1 MNGTTI
7 GTVTDFN
14 GEYILKVP
22 ENAQLVVSYIG
33 YITQYRKTGSQ
44 NTINFTLKED
54 SKVLSEVVVVGYG
67 SQKRKEITGSVAS
80 MKMAELPSTGA
91 ASVSQLL
98 SGRATGLNT
107 NLASAQPGGKVDLR
121 IRGKAT
127 GREPLIVID
136 GFPVSNFNNAS
147 AGQFGAG
154 NTDAILASV
163 NPNDIASIDILKDAS
178 ATSCLLYTS
187 DAADE

>member
-1 MNGTTI
+1 M
-7 GTVTDFN
+7 
-14 GEYILKVP
+14 
-22 ENAQLVVSYIG
+22 
-33 YITQYRKTGSQ
+33 
-44 NTINFTLKED
+44 
-54 SKVLSEVVVVGYG
+54 
-67 SQKRKEITGSVAS
+67 
-80 MKMAELPSTGA
+80 
-91 ASVSQLL
+91 

-178 ATSCLLYTS
+178 ATSVYGTRAAGGVILITTKRGRTGKTAVEFDGSIMFSEAYGFPELLNAKDYMLETNRMFKENYMYNHGVGVYG
-187 DAADE
+187 DKIWRMWLRAINLNIQTWR